1 MAQTITFDITGMT
14 CEHCVKAITT
24 AVNDVPGVLDVKVS
38 LESNSAEVSGELVDV
53 EKVMAAVA
61 EEGYAATT
69 R

>member
-24 AVNDVPGVLDVKVS
+24 AVKDVPGVLDVKVS